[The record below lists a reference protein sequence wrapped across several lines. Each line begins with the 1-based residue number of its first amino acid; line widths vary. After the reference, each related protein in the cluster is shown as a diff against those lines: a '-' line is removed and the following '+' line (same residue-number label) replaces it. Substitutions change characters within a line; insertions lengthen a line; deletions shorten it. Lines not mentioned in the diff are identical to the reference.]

1 MTTIT
6 NKKQYPSEQYLNEL
20 ITNIEFAARAPVEVV
35 RAMAAELQK
44 RREADSA
51 EPVAYIFKHPAGKL
65 FWALTDESNKEQPD
79 VIPVYAD
86 SPAPVVPDEIDVND
100 VPRAVTYFKTHRDCY
115 ADGWNACRA
124 AMLQS
129 GNFRENKNS
138 STNNFREIAET
149 STNYPVIP
157 SKVLSAILKVA
168 KIRADFDDF
177 DGDRRGIGDCLD
189 EAEQELIVTINK
201 YASQLAAEPIA
212 TNDVR
217 EQTAVP
223 PVPVIQADI
232 AQAIEKLK
240 RKLVECNRYNYCAD
254 AVKGV
259 EYACHAAMLQ
269 GSQPVSQSKTYRLD
283 FGQWLEQQR
292 GKIDVDCGCVS
303 TETFMHWLRVAYE
316 AGNYPDIPDSSV
328 PAPGKGVTGERIRI
342 KPHVYRELVNRLH
355 DTAIKCAGTQ
365 QLRERI
371 SRVLGDVITPYHHK
385 QAEKSGLERCHLEAA
400 LNIKPGHTLGIID
413 ALLVHKMA
421 RALLSLVDAGDTSEG
436 EV

>member
-6 NKKQYPSEQYLNEL
+6 KERLLAIKQWRETYGPGSNVVLPAEEAEEL
-20 ITNIEFAARAPVEVV
+20 ARIALAALE
-35 RAMAAELQK
+35 
-44 RREADSA
+44 A
-51 EPVAYIFKHPAGKL
+51 EPVLYQSCTRPTWNSGVPWTEWKERSREGYENDLRFTDTPDHAG
-65 FWALTDESNKEQPD
+65 W
-79 VIPVYAD
+79 
-86 SPAPVVPDEIDVND
+86 
-100 VPRAVTYFKTHRDCY
+100 
-115 ADGWNACRA
+115 
-124 AMLQS
+124 
-129 GNFRENKNS
+129 
-138 STNNFREIAET
+138 
-149 STNYPVIP
+149 
-157 SKVLSAILKVA
+157 
-168 KIRADFDDF
+168 
-177 DGDRRGIGDCLD
+177 
-189 EAEQELIVTINK
+189 INK
-201 YASQLAAEPIA
+201 CRKLY
-212 TNDVR
+212 T
-217 EQTAVP
+217 TP
-223 PVPVIQADI
+223 PVPVMQADV
-232 AQAIEKLK
+232 AQAIENLK
-240 RKLVECNRYNYCAD
+240 QKLVECNRYNYCAD

-355 DTAIKCAGTQ
+355 DTAIKRAGTQ

-371 SRVLGDVITPYHHK
+371 SRVLGDVITPDHHK
-385 QAEKSGLERCHLEAA
+385 QAEKSDLERCHLEAA

-421 RALLSLVDAGDTSEG
+421 RALLPLVAEKH
-436 EV
+436 EVDHANES

>member
-1 MTTIT
+1 MP
-6 NKKQYPSEQYLNEL
+6 NPLSMYAVDAV
-20 ITNIEFAARAPVEVV
+20 AAIAEV
-35 RAMAAELQK
+35 R
-44 RREADSA
+44 
-51 EPVAYIFKHPAGKL
+51 
-65 FWALTDESNKEQPD
+65 
-79 VIPVYAD
+79 
-86 SPAPVVPDEIDVND
+86 
-100 VPRAVTYFKTHRDCY
+100 
-115 ADGWNACRA
+115 GWNACRA

-157 SKVLSAILKVA
+157 SEVLSAILKVA

-223 PVPVIQADI
+223 PVPVIQADV

-240 RKLVECNRYNYCAD
+240 RKLVECNRYNCCAD

-269 GSQPVSQSKTYRLD
+269 GSQPVSQTYKFPVNTPCQDAPAHIWLQTAGVWPEDGELSELTWCSHNQHHDDTLYVRADLVNGNSQVTPDGWISCSERMPAQDDWILIYSKHGEYMA
-283 FGQWLEQQR
+283 GQVQGEYVELSDGTLSWLGNALFWMLLPEPPQ
-292 GKIDVDCGCVS
+292 
-303 TETFMHWLRVAYE
+303 E
-316 AGNYPDIPDSSV
+316 AG
-328 PAPGKGVTGERIRI
+328 
-342 KPHVYRELVNRLH
+342 
-355 DTAIKCAGTQ
+355 Q
-365 QLRERI
+365 
-371 SRVLGDVITPYHHK
+371 
-385 QAEKSGLERCHLEAA
+385 
-400 LNIKPGHTLGIID
+400 
-413 ALLVHKMA
+413 
-421 RALLSLVDAGDTSEG
+421 
-436 EV
+436 